1 MTRARP
7 RRRRRDGSR
16 RSAIGRRDGFALEST
31 MLLLVLF
38 GALIGIA
45 MAAVAT
51 YTRAAGTEVK
61 AAQVTYAAEGGGD
74 QVMAQL
80 DAAMSDGVLSAGDV
94 ASLTTPTL
102 PGFTFSQQTTTSGAP
117 VTRTITKGSFAGLYA
132 LEQPMLVRVTADDP
146 LGNRAAVEVGV
157 SVQAIP
163 IFQFGVFFDRD
174 LEITNGPPLTF
185 TGWVHSNRNIYISSA
200 ASYYR
205 NQVTAADSFFWSR
218 KDQVVTLGGVQ
229 IANNAGT
236 LVPVDF
242 DSRSHAGAAF
252 VARSNLLFDGKL
264 RTKVS
269 GVRPLKLPLPTGMNP
284 VELIRP
290 ASVGDGPAIAAV
302 RMANKAD
309 LRLVINL
316 ALPLTSICT
325 EATIVRATGRTAL
338 GASCASIFQFVRNAF
353 YDGRE
358 MRRPDVLEV
367 DMAALRTFVN
377 VAPATRQVSVVYVEF
392 QNADTTVLT
401 RDYPAIRLRNG
412 SELPLPPATG
422 DAGGV
427 TVATNAA
434 LYVRGDYNTVNWKPA
449 ALMADVA
456 TFLSNSWTDAASAT
470 FPRTNAD
477 LGATV
482 YAGLIAGNSETPC
495 DARSCGVQPYGGGL
509 ENFPRFLENWSGDT
523 FRYVGSLVCL
533 FPSSQS
539 QRLWGHTLNGGS
551 GYYGAPVRDWAFETR
566 FLDPNQLPPGTPRLG
581 SVLQVAYR
589 NVY

>member
-7 RRRRRDGSR
+7 RRCRWEGSR
-16 RSAIGRRDGFALEST
+16 RSTIGRRDGFALEST

-38 GALIGIA
+38 GALIGVA
-45 MAAVAT
+45 MASVAV

-61 AAQVTYAAEGGGD
+61 AAQVTYAAEGAAD

-80 DAAMSDGVLSAGDV
+80 DAAMSDGVLSPGDV
-94 ASLTTPTL
+94 ASLAP
-102 PGFTFSQQTTTSGAP
+102 PSMAGFTFVQQTTTAGAP
-117 VTRTITKGSFAGLYA
+117 AARTITRGSYAGLYA

-174 LEITNGPPLTF
+174 LEIANGPPLTF
-185 TGWVHSNRNIYISSA
+185 AGWVHSNRNIYISSG
-200 ASYYR
+200 ASFYR

-218 KDQVVTLGGVQ
+218 KDQVVTLNGVQ
-229 IANNAGT
+229 IANNAGI

-242 DSRSHAGAAF
+242 DSRSHAGASF
-252 VARSNLLFDGKL
+252 VARSNLRFDGKL
-264 RTKVS
+264 MTKVS

-290 ASVGDGPAIAAV
+290 ATAGDGPEVTAV

-316 ALPLTSICT
+316 ALPLTNICT
-325 EATIVRATGRTAL
+325 EATITRAPGRTVL
-338 GASCASIFQFVRNAF
+338 GASCPSVFQFVRDAF
-353 YDGRE
+353 WDGRE

-377 VAPATRQVSVVYVEF
+377 ATPATRQVSVVYVEF
-392 QNADTTVLT
+392 RNGDTTVAT
-401 RDYPAIRLRNG
+401 RDYPAVRLRNG
-412 SELPLPPATG
+412 SELPLPATAG
-422 DAGGV
+422 EAGGV

-456 TFLSNSWTDAASAT
+456 TFLSGSWSDVTSNT
-470 FPRTNAD
+470 FPRPA
-477 LGATV
+477 ATIGSTV
-482 YAGLIAGNSETPC
+482 FAGVIAGNSETPC
-495 DARSCGVQPYGGGL
+495 DARTCGVQPYGGGL
-509 ENFPRFLENWSGDT
+509 ENFPRFLETWSGTT

-533 FPSSQS
+533 FPSTQS

-551 GYYGAPVRDWAFETR
+551 GYYAPPVRDWAFETR

-581 SVLQVAYR
+581 SVLQVAFR